1 MLSGEGNAGDRR
13 KTTIGLNS
21 KKKTTTTAFHMQHT
35 FFFFHFLAVVLH
47 DYNAKLP
54 ETVFLWGKC
63 RTCYRSLFFTAAHF
77 HLTLVAAS
85 ISHSVVPATK
95 FSCWLPTKN
104 VSFFLS
110 LALDLCRPFSR
121 WVLLACRLLSL
132 FLCLSLALCSKF
144 VDMTINLSTAL

>member
-13 KTTIGLNS
+13 KTTIGLIS
-21 KKKTTTTAFHMQHT
+21 KKKKQQQLSTCSTLL
-35 FFFFHFLAVVLH
+35 FFHFLAVVLH

-54 ETVFLWGKC
+54 ETVFLWRKC

-85 ISHSVVPATK
+85 ISHSVAPATK

-104 VSFFLS
+104 VSLVFYLS
-110 LALDLCRPFSR
+110 L
-121 WVLLACRLLSL
+121 
-132 FLCLSLALCSKF
+132 
-144 VDMTINLSTAL
+144 